1 MKKLPESELEIMMII
16 WDAETGVTSDYIME
30 RLDKTWV
37 KPTVLNFLS
46 RLCERGFLKCTK
58 EGRLNVYSPCV
69 KKEAYL
75 KRESRSFME
84 KLHHNSLT
92 SLLVSLYDG
101 QKVSKQDLEELQA
114 FIEEAKG

>member
-16 WDAETGVTSDYIME
+16 WDAEAGVTSDYIME

-46 RLCERGFLKCTK
+46 RLCERGFLSCAK
-58 EGRLNVYSPCV
+58 EGRFNVYTPCV

-75 KRESRSFME
+75 TSESRSFME
-84 KLHHNSLT
+84 KLHQNSLA

-101 QKVSKQDLEELQA
+101 KKVSEQDLEQLRA
-114 FIEEAKG
+114 FIEEAK